1 MTTGQKIRKYRR
13 QKDWTQAQLADV
25 MGMNMFNI
33 NRYECDRTKPRQKL
47 IQRFADALGV
57 KAEDLA
63 PEIDESKKSEF
74 RDQELFEQMKAIDLL
89 GEPDRSALKR
99 IIQAVII
106 KNQVQTLTK
115 TA

>member
-1 MTTGQKIRKYRR
+1 
-13 QKDWTQAQLADV
+13 
-25 MGMNMFNI
+25 MNMFNV
-33 NRYECDRTKPRQKL
+33 NRYECDRTKPRPKL

-57 KAEDLA
+57 KADDLA
-63 PEIDESKKSEF
+63 SEADDSKRSEF

-89 GEPDRSALKR
+89 GEPDRNALKR